1 MIDVCKHVQNI
12 TIILYEGNV
21 IGYARQTFTCCA
33 GLTDAALHLIA
44 IF

>member
-1 MIDVCKHVQNI
+1 MIDVCKHVQNS
-12 TIILYEGNV
+12 IILYEGNV
-21 IGYARQTFTCCA
+21 IGYTRQTFTCCA